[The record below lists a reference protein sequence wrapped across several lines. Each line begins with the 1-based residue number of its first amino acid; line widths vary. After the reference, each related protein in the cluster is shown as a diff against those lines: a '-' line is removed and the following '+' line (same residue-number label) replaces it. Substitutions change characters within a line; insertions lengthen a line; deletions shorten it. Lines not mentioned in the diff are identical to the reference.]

1 LKIKFLALTHPIN
14 LHHRDDIYYLV
25 LAAIMQHNMMVEARL
40 DSGEDE
46 CAAMYNTIETTA
58 EESGN
63 MELGDDNI
71 ERDGNGD
78 VNQEEDDTMLRQFR
92 FEVAHKRW
100 SALYDHDGALKL
112 KSAMMRHLYK
122 QRFGAHAMS
131 TAYDMVDT
139 YNPLSC

>member
-1 LKIKFLALTHPIN
+1 
-14 LHHRDDIYYLV
+14 
-25 LAAIMQHNMMVEARL
+25 
-40 DSGEDE
+40 
-46 CAAMYNTIETTA
+46 
-58 EESGN
+58 
-63 MELGDDNI
+63 MEFGDDNI
-71 ERDGNGD
+71 ERDGDGD
-78 VNQEEDDTMLRQFR
+78 VDQEEDDTKLRQFR